1 MGNCFFDV
9 EGKKETIWTIALL
22 ASTLLAEMPELGTRS
37 RSEAA
42 LSGLAPYNR
51 ETGVHSGRRTLHGGC
66 MQVRRVL
73 SMEALGAAALT
84 RF

>member
-1 MGNCFFDV
+1 
-9 EGKKETIWTIALL
+9 
-22 ASTLLAEMPELGTRS
+22 MPELGTRS
-37 RSEAA
+37 RSKAA